1 MKTILSLRRHHYL
14 KTVSIFMIAVM
25 LIVGVVSCE
34 GIGEAKYH
42 LTMAVTPAGA
52 GTATDLTGASPY
64 ALAAAVNITA
74 TAIGS
79 YQFCEWTSSGGGVF
93 ANPNAA
99 TTTFIM
105 PAQNVTVTAHF
116 VGPLDHLKCYNVTD
130 ATSLDINVSLKDQFI
145 ELDATVTDAA
155 LFCNPTEKVHYD
167 EPTLISNDDLHYT
180 LYHITHTEYGRL
192 WNVEVTN
199 QFNEGEPQYLTVGG
213 PVALAVPTHKLEPGD
228 HEEPKCGDHFL
239 VYAVVNEV
247 WVETTVDLKDE
258 FGTDQ
263 GVGVGEAVLFANPV
277 QKTIGSEVTEIKTDE
292 HVVFYKLYDTG
303 FSHPQVDINNQFDNQ
318 TLYLEGPAALLGAPS
333 EKVNFGEQLDHF
345 TCYPIITE
353 GPEPPPPPPV
363 LKDVIL
369 DDQFVDDLETTV
381 TWAIDFC
388 NPAAK
393 TLTESWPPIVFDDY
407 HLTLYGINYTPT
419 QAWVVWIDNQFGK
432 NALLVSG
439 PVGLAVPTQKVVP
452 GDHDTPDGL
461 NHFSLYY
468 VEEWDWYEPIP
479 VSLKDQFTG
488 EEYESATVMEPHLLA
503 VPVEKT
509 VGPEVTPIT
518 NPLTHVLFYK
528 LVDTVFSVPSVV
540 VVDQFHDEE
549 WSLPLDGP
557 SYMLGVPSLKIWWE
571 PWMPG

>member
-1 MKTILSLRRHHYL
+1 
-14 KTVSIFMIAVM
+14 MIAVM

-34 GIGEAKYH
+34 GIGEAKYY
-42 LTMAVTPAGA
+42 LTMEVNPAGA

-155 LFCNPTEKVHYD
+155 LFCNPTEKVHED
-167 EPTLISNDDLHYT
+167 VTTLSLNDDLHYT
-180 LYHITHTEYGRL
+180 LYHITHEEYGRL

-213 PVALAVPTHKLEPGD
+213 PVALAVPTQKLEPGD
-228 HEEPKCGDHFL
+228 HGEPKCCDHYL
-239 VYAVVNEV
+239 VYVVVNEV
-247 WVETTVDLKDE
+247 FVETTVDLKDE

-277 QKTIGSEVTEIKTDE
+277 QKTIGSEVTPTTTDE
-292 HVVFYKLYDTG
+292 HVVFYKLYGTEM
-303 FSHPQVDINNQFDNQ
+303 SCPQVDINNQFDLQ
-318 TLYLEGPAALLGAPS
+318 TLYLEGPAALLGVPS

-345 TCYPIITE
+345 TCYPITE
-353 GPEPPPPPPV
+353 LVDPV
-363 LKDVIL
+363 LKDVTL
-369 DDQFVDDLETTV
+369 DDQFVDNLETTV
-381 TWAIDFC
+381 TWAYDFC

-407 HLTLYGINYTPT
+407 HLTLYAINYTPT
-419 QAWVVWIDNQFGK
+419 QWWSVVIDNQFGHQP
-432 NALLVSG
+432 LTVWG
-439 PVGLAVPTQKVVP
+439 PVGLAVPTQKLVP
-452 GDHDTPDGL
+452 GDHEWPDGL
-461 NHFSLYY
+461 DHFSLYV
-468 VEEWDWYEPIP
+468 VEPGPSLETS
-479 VSLKDQFTG
+479 VSVKDQFTG
-488 EEYESATVMEPHLLA
+488 EYYEMVTVTVPQLLA
-503 VPVEKT
+503 VPVKKT
-509 VGPEVTPIT
+509 VGPDVTPIT
-518 NPLTHVLFYK
+518 NPLTHVLFYNILGAEFDID
-528 LVDTVFSVPSVV
+528 LVQ
-540 VVDQFHDEE
+540 VVDQFHEMG
-549 WSLPLDGP
+549 WILPLGEP
-557 SYMLGVPSLKIWWE
+557 AYMLGVPSLKIWWDG
-571 PWMPG
+571 PFPIPD